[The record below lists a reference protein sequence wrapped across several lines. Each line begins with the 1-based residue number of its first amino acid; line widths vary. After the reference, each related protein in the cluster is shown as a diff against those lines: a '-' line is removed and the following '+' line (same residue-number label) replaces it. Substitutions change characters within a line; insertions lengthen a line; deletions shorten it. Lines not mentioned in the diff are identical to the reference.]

1 MILLRNLQLA
11 WRNIQRDRL
20 FSTLNILGLSAGITC
35 ALLVYLWVKDER
47 GVDKFLKNE
56 ERLFQVIKTANNSD
70 GTIDTHETT
79 PGIMAM
85 TMKTDLPEVEHSV
98 SVVIEREKGI
108 IKANDKSIKAQAYY
122 AGEEF
127 FDVFSYSLIE
137 GNKKIALKAENGVL
151 ISEKVAISLFNT
163 TTNLVGKPL
172 QWNSGDAMT
181 GLYTIAAVL
190 ESPPANASD
199 QFDILLSY
207 NHYFKTFADRYGL
220 NTWHSNNPS
229 TYVVLKKGIDPKI
242 FNKKI
247 KDYSRKKMLAAE
259 GPENLKWEGDMF
271 IQKYSDKY
279 LYNQYENGRIAG
291 GRIGYVRI
299 FTLIGILIIILACIN
314 FMNLATAK
322 ASSRIKDAGIRK
334 LIGANRIYLVLGF
347 IGESIFLA
355 FISAGLAVV
364 LTLLLL
370 PQFEQITDKKL
381 DFRFDLQSIAAI
393 GFIALVSG
401 IFAGSYPAI
410 YLSSFRPARVLKNSI
425 DLTGGHA
432 VFRKGLVVF
441 QFSLSIVF
449 IIAVLVV
456 YEQMK
461 LVQQKN
467 LGFDKN
473 NIISF
478 TSEGKIKD
486 DMQVFLDQLRNIPG
500 VINATGMDGNLVGQ
514 HSGGGGIHW
523 EGKGEKGIEFDGFYV
538 NTGWTE
544 TFRVP
549 VKEGRTFSSSA
560 DSNSV
565 LFNETAIRMM
575 ELKDPIGKKVKM
587 WGREKLIVGIIKDF
601 HYESLY
607 HKPGPLFISYQRGNS
622 NVIAK
627 IDGNIKETTE
637 RIGAFYKAYNNGL
650 AFDYKFIDEE
660 FQQLYASEQRVSVL
674 SRYFATLAILISC
687 LGLFGLSAFTVQK
700 RQKEIGV
707 RKVLGA
713 TARQIAFML
722 SGNTLKLILLSI
734 LIAFPA
740 AWWILN
746 EWLLNF
752 EYRINISVFTFVI
765 AALIILL
772 ITLGTISYQAIKAA
786 LTKPVKILRA
796 E

>member
-1 MILLRNLQLA
+1 MILRNIHLA

-35 ALLVYLWVKDER
+35 ALLIYLWVKDEES
-47 GVDKFLKNE
+47 VDKFLKNDD
-56 ERLFQVIKTANNSD
+56 RLFQVIKTANNGD
-70 GTIDTHETT
+70 GTIDTHEST

-85 TMKTDLPEVEHSV
+85 TMKADLPEVEQSV
-98 SVVIEREKGI
+98 SVVKEREKGI
-108 IKANDKSIKAQAYY
+108 IKGNNKSVKAQAYY
-122 AGEEF
+122 AGDEF
-127 FDVFSYSLIE
+127 FDIFSYSLIDGNRE
-137 GNKKIALKAENGVL
+137 GALKDEKAVL
-151 ISEKVAISLFNT
+151 VSEMVAIALFNT
-163 TTNLVGKPL
+163 TTNLVGKTI
-172 QWNSGDAMT
+172 QWNTGDEMS
-181 GLYTIAAVL
+181 GLYSIAGVFK
-190 ESPPANASD
+190 SPPANASD

-207 NHYFKTFADRYGL
+207 NHYYKTFADRYGL
-220 NTWHSNNPS
+220 NTWHSNNPY
-229 TYVVLKKGIDPKI
+229 TYLILKEGVNPKI
-242 FNKKI
+242 FNEKI
-247 KDYSRKKMLAAE
+247 KDYSRRKMLAAE

-271 IQKYSDKY
+271 IQQYSDKY
-279 LYNQYENGRIAG
+279 LFNEYENGKIAG
-291 GRIGYVRI
+291 GRIEYVRI

-314 FMNLATAK
+314 FMNLATAR

-334 LIGANRIYLVLGF
+334 LIGANRIHLIFGF

-355 FISAGLAVV
+355 FLSAGIAVV
-364 LTLLLL
+364 LAILLL
-370 PQFEQITDKKL
+370 PAFEQIIGKKL
-381 DFRFDLQSIAAI
+381 QFTFDVQSIAV
-393 GFIALVSG
+393 IACISLVSG

-410 YLSSFRPARVLKNSI
+410 YLSSFKPARVLKNSI

-432 VFRKGLVVF
+432 AFRKGLVVF
-441 QFSLSIVF
+441 QFALSIVF

-478 TSEGKIKD
+478 TSEGITKNN
-486 DMQVFLDQLRNIPG
+486 MQAFLDQLRKVPG
-500 VINATGMDGNLVGQ
+500 VASATGMDGDMIGQ

-523 EGKGEKGIEFDGFYV
+523 EGKGDKAIEFDGFYV
-538 NTGWTE
+538 NVGWPE
-544 TFRVP
+544 TFRIP
-549 VKEGRTFSSSA
+549 IKEGRTFESIG

-565 LFNETAIRMM
+565 LFNETAVRMM
-575 ELKDPIGKKVKM
+575 GLNDPVGKKVSM
-587 WGREKLIVGIIKDF
+587 WGREKYIVGIVKDF

-607 HKPGPLFISYQRGNS
+607 RKPGPLFISHERGNGTI
-622 NVIAK
+622 IAK
-627 IDGNIKETTE
+627 VEGNIKETTE
-637 RIGAFYKAYNNGL
+637 RIGAFYKKHNNGL
-650 AFDYKFIDEE
+650 AFEYKFIDED
-660 FQQLYASEQRVSVL
+660 FQKLYASEQRVSVL
-674 SRYFATLAILISC
+674 SRYFAALAILISC

-713 TARQIAFML
+713 TGRQIAFML

-734 LIAFPA
+734 LIAFPI

-752 EYRINISVFTFVI
+752 EYRISISVFTFGI
-765 AALIILL
+765 AGVMILL
-772 ITLGTISYQAIKAA
+772 ITLGTISFQSIKAA